1 LKSRINDDTPK
12 DYGKIGNAC
21 RYTDNASEDIEFA
34 QKGIEIVQS
43 A

>member
-1 LKSRINDDTPK
+1 MIPPK
-12 DYGKIGNAC
+12 DHGEIGNAC
-21 RYTDNASEDIEFA
+21 RCAENASEDIEFA

>member
-1 LKSRINDDTPK
+1 MMIPPRIM
-12 DYGKIGNAC
+12 GIGNAG

>member
-1 LKSRINDDTPK
+1 MMIPPRIM
-12 DYGKIGNAC
+12 GIGNAC
-21 RYTDNASEDIEFA
+21 KCTEIACEDIEFA